1 MQKTAV
7 ITGVTGQDGAFLS
20 RFLLGHNYKIFGAA
34 RRSSCDNR
42 ERLRKFNILEH
53 RDFSLV
59 DCDVTDYRSVHS
71 VLKLAL
77 DHNLK
82 CNQHI
87 LPVEIYNLA
96 AMSDVGISFNQPEV
110 CFDVNTKGVLNILQE
125 MTLHPKLFK
134 LYQAGTSEQFGSN
147 VDSDGFQRETTQFH
161 PRSPYAVSKV
171 AAHHLVQ
178 NYREAYGLHASVGI
192 LFNHCSELRG
202 ENFVTRKVS
211 KYVGRFY
218 NDLRLNKEFQKLYE
232 PPPSKE
238 GLLIKFQGSK
248 LHLGN
253 INSYRDWG
261 YAQDYVRAMYL
272 MVQQNKPDDYVISTG
287 ITHSVKDLL
296 DHAFRIIDIKDWS
309 PYVDFLP
316 SLIRPSEVDY
326 LRGDSSKAKDKL
338 GWVPETTFEQLVQKM
353 VESDAQI

>member
-7 ITGVTGQDGAFLS
+7 IFGITGQDGAFLS
-20 RFLLGHNYKIFGAA
+20 RLLLGHNYKVFGVA

-42 ERLRKFNILEH
+42 TRLREFNILNH
-53 RDFSLV
+53 QDFVLV
-59 DCDVTDYRSVHS
+59 DGDITDYRSVHA
-71 VLKLAL
+71 VLKTAG

-125 MTLHPKLFK
+125 MSLYPKLFK
-134 LYQAGTSEQFGSN
+134 LYQAGTSEQFGSS
-147 VDSDGFQRETTQFH
+147 VDEDGFQRETTPFH

-178 NYREAYGLHASVGI
+178 NYREAYKLHASVGI
-192 LFNHCSELRG
+192 LFNHESDGMRG
-202 ENFVTRKVS
+202 ENFLTRKVT
-211 KYVGRFY
+211 KYIGNLY
-218 NDLRLNKEFQKLYE
+218 KNIQNPKNGIFQKL
-232 PPPSKE
+232 
-238 GLLIKFQGSK
+238 Q
-248 LHLGN
+248 LGN
-253 INSYRDWG
+253 IKSSRDWS
-261 YAQDYVRAMYL
+261 YADDMIYGMYL
-272 MVQQNKPDDYVISTG
+272 IVQQDKPDDYVLASG
-287 ITHSVKDLL
+287 ETHTVKEFL
-296 DHAFRIIDIKDWS
+296 DRAFNVIDIPDWT

-326 LRGDSSKAKDKL
+326 LRGDSSKARDKL
-338 GWVPETTFEQLVQKM
+338 RWQPKVNFDQLVVKM
-353 VESDAQI
+353 VKYDIEN